1 MGKLFNDDTG
11 CCFFPFSLRGAANAF
26 RLGRPRGGGERESA
40 FLASR
45 THSHSVSQGRA
56 RSNRIREE
64 EKGMKKSVTQK
75 AEEKKERKKVKRP
88 ETERNKGKQ
97 QTTL

>member
-1 MGKLFNDDTG
+1 
-11 CCFFPFSLRGAANAF
+11 
-26 RLGRPRGGGERESA
+26 
-40 FLASR
+40 
-45 THSHSVSQGRA
+45 
-56 RSNRIREE
+56 
-64 EKGMKKSVTQK
+64 MKKSVTQK